1 MALIP
6 GNTHKTADAI
16 CANVV
21 RKAYRVIGVH
31 VRSHAGV
38 RVHVPV
44 YRDDAGVGEQD
55 CVLIINHYCLI
66 YRYNSQQQQAFFP
79 R

>member
-1 MALIP
+1 MNPGIKQFYAIRGILLPEEKLFYSEMALIS
-6 GNTHKTADAI
+6 GNTHKTAYTI

-21 RKAYRVIGVH
+21 RKADRVIGVH

-44 YRDDAGVGEQD
+44 YRDDAGVDE
-55 CVLIINHYCLI
+55 
-66 YRYNSQQQQAFFP
+66 
-79 R
+79 